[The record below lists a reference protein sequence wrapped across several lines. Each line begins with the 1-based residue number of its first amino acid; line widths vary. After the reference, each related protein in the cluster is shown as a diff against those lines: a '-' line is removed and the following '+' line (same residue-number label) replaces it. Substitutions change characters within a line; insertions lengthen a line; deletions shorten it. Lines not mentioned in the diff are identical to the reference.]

1 MNKGFFLDRLL
12 SRCDT
17 DLLEVPMIN
26 WMLDPIL
33 MAYIAYKFN
42 RATAEH
48 HNTLRRGAYQL
59 VLIVEKG
66 FSKSM
71 KEQLPQLLLQRSHE
85 VGEVLKSIND
95 RSKLSNT
102 YFASGKEK
110 DILHSLYPTLRQIC
124 EHLPIGLAERT
135 FEESVFATMGAKK

>member
-1 MNKGFFLDRLL
+1 MNKGAFIDRLL

-17 DLLEVPMIN
+17 SLLEVPMIN

-33 MAYIAYKFN
+33 MAYVAFKFN

-48 HNTLRRGAYQL
+48 HNILRRGAYQL

-66 FSKSM
+66 FSKSLQ
-71 KEQLPQLLLQRSHE
+71 EQLPQLLLQRSCA
-85 VGEVLKSIND
+85 VGEVLKAINE

-102 YFASGKEK
+102 YFASGAEK

-135 FEESVFATMGAKK
+135 FEESVFAIAGVKK